1 MMLWLAGFQIQFD
14 SYRTAWRNCPKP
26 LTDLV
31 RLLHLST
38 QGTDQNTLLLIKKN
52 LNAEK
57 QKPKDLY
64 INTSGGRNPYHFEI
78 LIFINNFQNQY
89 QEITTGNVQCCTF
102 QPHLINKYIC
112 KQKTV
117 FENFLINIF
126 NSNLNKYK
134 LHDVEPVSCSCPA
147 YYGPTVNSEDDT
159 LGTFL
164 LNDQHFRRDRQCS
177 INLGPWPKVLDL

>member
-1 MMLWLAGFQIQFD
+1 MFSLQTRSRNFIEPYRLYYLKYTLVWFLSFPWHSFNGWIKMMLWLAGFQIQFD
-14 SYRTAWRNCPKP
+14 SYRTAWRNCPEP

-64 INTSGGRNPYHFEI
+64 TNTSGGRNPYHFEI

-89 QEITTGNVQCCTF
+89 KEITTSNVQCCTF
-102 QPHLINKYIC
+102 QPHLIIYIC
-112 KQKTV
+112 KQKT
-117 FENFLINIF
+117 L
-126 NSNLNKYK
+126 
-134 LHDVEPVSCSCPA
+134 P
-147 YYGPTVNSEDDT
+147 
-159 LGTFL
+159 LGTFRL
-164 LNDQHFRRDRQCS
+164 TF
-177 INLGPWPKVLDL
+177 